1 MDFASRYDKL
11 NDNQKHAVNTID
23 GPVMVVAG
31 PGTGKT
37 ELLSMRAANIL
48 KKTDVLPENILC
60 LTFTDSGSVAMRKRL
75 TEIIGRDAYNVSI
88 YTFHAFGSEVISRY
102 REYFYQGADF
112 RPADTLNQYR
122 IISSILDTLRYDD
135 PLKTTINGA
144 YTAIGD
150 IAASISDIKRS
161 GLTDGEFLAVC
172 EANDEAIEI
181 AEPLI
186 RTAFA
191 PRVSKT
197 TVDELKTILPK
208 IEAIQEKQVVSSLP
222 RFSDVLARSLNRAL
236 EEADA
241 HPKITPPL
249 TAWKKQWLTT
259 DPSRQIILKARKQQI
274 KLSSL
279 HKVYTDYLKIMQAAG
294 LYDYDDMIMQVVHAL
309 EVHADLRYDLQEKYQ
324 YIMVDEFQDTN
335 LAQMRILNTLCDN
348 PVNEGKPNIL
358 VVGDDDQAIYGFQ
371 GADVG
376 NILSFRDTYQHAELI
391 TLTDN
396 YRSVAPVLA
405 SAREVIS
412 QGEERLEHHIA
423 ELDKTLTPH
432 AAHPRPK
439 AIVAACET
447 LSDERS
453 WLVESIK
460 QVLKSGVA
468 ANQIA
473 VLARRH
479 SELEAVLGYFAKANI
494 PISYDKREN
503 ILDDEVIIQ
512 LELLGSIIIA
522 LFEGQLDEAN
532 SQLPR
537 LLSHPAWG
545 IKPETVWHISLAA
558 YNKQQQWLEEMG
570 SVEETKPLRAW
581 LFRLSQLVPHQPL
594 ERILDI
600 MIGNVERD
608 DEYISPLK
616 EYFFSEST
624 RQEGLG
630 DYIAH
635 LNNLTS
641 LRTKLREHDPDT
653 TTPRLPVFLEFLAA
667 CREAGTQLVSLRH
680 IGDDSTSIQLM
691 SAHGSK
697 GLEFDTVYILNATDA
712 AWGEHARG
720 RTPLIT
726 YPENLRLAK
735 NNSTYDERLRLFF
748 VAMTRAKRQL
758 FISYAQENDQTK
770 EMLKAGF
777 LTGNT
782 ALEEQSISTQH
793 TARAELEAAEQA
805 WYAPV
810 VELPHATMQD
820 YLAETLKNYKLS
832 ATHINNF
839 IDIARGGPR
848 YFLMNNLLHFPS
860 AMGPYAGFGNA
871 IHASLQQAH
880 DHLRATNQPQPE
892 EDIIRTFE
900 EQLQRQQLSA
910 EEHEQ
915 FLQRGADALN
925 AFLQAKYNEFSP
937 QQRAELNFSW
947 QEVYIGEAHLTGK
960 LDVVAFDD
968 EEKTASVID
977 YKTGAPLTSWDKGDE
992 YRKVKAHK
1000 YRQQLLFYKL
1010 LLENSREWRHYTL
1023 NDARLQFVEPD
1034 KSGEI
1039 IELALGDV
1047 TPEEMDEFK
1056 RLVETIWHHIQSLTF
1071 PDISHYSP
1079 TYKGILAFE
1088 QDLRSTY
1095 NPQRN

>member
-1 MDFASRYDKL
+1 MDFTTRYSKL
-11 NDNQKHAVNTID
+11 NDNQKRAVNTID

-88 YTFHAFGSEVISRY
+88 YTFHAFGSEIISRY
-102 REYFYQGADF
+102 REHFYQGADF

-144 YTAIGD
+144 YTAIAD
-150 IAASISDIKRS
+150 ISSSISDIKRS
-161 GLTDGEFLAVC
+161 GLTDGELLAIL
-172 EANDEAIEI
+172 EANHEAIEI

-186 RTAFA
+186 RKVFSPRISKSTADNLA
-191 PRVSKT
+191 A
-197 TVDELKTILPK
+197 ILPT
-208 IEAIQEKQVVSSLP
+208 IEAIQEKQVVSGLP
-222 RFSDVLARSLNRAL
+222 RFSEVLVRSMRRAL
-236 EEADA
+236 EEATV

-259 DPSRQIILKARKQQI
+259 DPARQLILKARKQQT
-274 KLSSL
+274 KLMSL
-279 HKVYTDYLKIMQAAG
+279 HKIYTDYLKIMQAAG

-371 GADVG
+371 GADIG
-376 NILSFRDTYQHAELI
+376 NILSFRDSYQAVELI

-405 SAREVIS
+405 SAREVIL
-412 QGEERLEHHIA
+412 QGEERLERHIP

-432 AAHPRPK
+432 ASHSQPK
-439 AIVAACET
+439 AAVAVCET
-447 LSDERS
+447 PSDERS
-453 WLVESIK
+453 WLVESVK
-460 QVLKSGVA
+460 QQLESGVA
-468 ANQIA
+468 ANQVA

-479 SELEAVLGYFAKANI
+479 SELEAILGYFAKANI

-503 ILDDEVIIQ
+503 ILDDEVITQ
-512 LELLGSIIIA
+512 LELLGNIIVA
-522 LFEGQLDEAN
+522 LFEGDLEEAN
-532 SQLPR
+532 GQLPR

-545 IKPETVWHISLAA
+545 IKPETVWHISLTA
-558 YNKQQQWLEEMG
+558 YKKRSQWLEEMN
-570 SVEETKPLRAW
+570 STEETKPLHAW
-581 LFRLSQLVPHQPL
+581 LLKLSQLVPHQPL
-594 ERILDI
+594 ERILDV

-616 EYFFSEST
+616 EYFFSESV
-624 RQEGLG
+624 RHEKLG
-630 DYIAH
+630 DYISH

-641 LRTKLREHDPDT
+641 LRTKLREHDPNT
-653 TTPRLPVFLEFLAA
+653 TTSRLPIFLEFLAA

-680 IGDDSTSIQLM
+680 IGDDSSSVQLM

-697 GLEFDTVYILNATDA
+697 GLEFDTVYIMNATDA

-720 RTPLIT
+720 RTPIIT
-726 YPENLRLAK
+726 YPENMRLAK

-758 FISYAQENDQTK
+758 FISYARENDQTK

-777 LTGNT
+777 LTNNA
-782 ALEEQSISTQH
+782 ALGEQIIPTQH
-793 TARAELEAAEQA
+793 VPQVELEAAEQA

-810 VELPHATMQD
+810 VELPHATMHD
-820 YLAETLKNYKLS
+820 YLADTLKNYKLS

-848 YFLMNNLLHFPS
+848 YFLLNNLLHFPS

-871 IHASLQQAH
+871 VHASLQQAH
-880 DHLRATNQPQPE
+880 DFLRATKQPQPE
-892 EDIIRTFE
+892 EDIVRTFE

-910 EEHEQ
+910 EEYEQ
-915 FLQRGADALN
+915 FLQRGADAL
-925 AFLQAKYNEFSP
+925 ATFLQAKYSEFLP
-937 QQRAELNFSW
+937 EQRAELDFSR
-947 QEVYIGEAHLTGK
+947 QEVYIGDVHLTGK
-960 LDVVAFDD
+960 LDVVTFNDT
-968 EEKTASVID
+968 EKTASVID
-977 YKTGAPLTSWDKGDE
+977 YKTGAPLTSWDKGDD
-992 YRKVKAHK
+992 YRKIKAHK

-1010 LLENSREWRHYTL
+1010 LLENSREWRHYTMS
-1023 NDARLQFVEPD
+1023 DARLQFIEPD
-1034 KSGEI
+1034 KSGQI
-1039 IELALGDV
+1039 IELALGDI
-1047 TPEEMDEFK
+1047 TPEEIADFK
-1056 RLVETIWHHIQSLTF
+1056 QLVEVVWRHIQTLDF
-1071 PDISHYSP
+1071 PDISGYEP

-1088 QDLRSTY
+1088 KDLRAT
-1095 NPQRN
+1095 